1 MKISIKRL
9 AQMGLT
15 VLTLYLTTSTVT
27 IAADKNSTPSL
38 SGNITATS
46 TYLWR
51 GVPQTS
57 DAALQ
62 GGIDYTMP
70 VGFHVG
76 AWTSNVSNSTNSG
89 SELDV
94 TVGFGGEVKGL
105 SYDAG
110 LIVYMFPQYE
120 AAALPGQDYN
130 FNEFYAG
137 ITKDMLTA
145 RFFTSLDAGNYI
157 EVNANFEKLVDSWDL
172 GLHFG
177 SYDVD
182 KDYYGPS
189 SEDYVDY
196 SVSLGKKING
206 LDVSFTLS
214 DTNLDDDNFRT
225 VISVS
230 KAFTP

>member
-1 MKISIKRL
+1 MKISLKRP
-9 AQMGLT
+9 AQTGMALIF
-15 VLTLYLTTSTVT
+15 LCSATSTIT
-27 IAADKNSTPSL
+27 MAAEKSSAPTL

-51 GVPQTS
+51 GVPQTL

-62 GGIDYTMP
+62 GGIDYSLP

-76 AWTSNVSNSTNSG
+76 AWTSNVSAPNQSG

-94 TVGFGGEVKGL
+94 TVGFGGDVKGL

-110 LIVYMFPQYE
+110 LIVYMYPQYE
-120 AAALPGQDYN
+120 ASAPPGKDYN

-145 RFFTSLDAGNYI
+145 RFFTSIDAGNYI
-157 EVNANFEKLVDSWDL
+157 EVNANFEELVASWNL

-214 DTNLDDDNFRT
+214 DTNLDDDAFRT
-225 VISVS
+225 IITVS